1 MIFPITATSSPTSAA
16 GGHPPEQV
24 DAMRAPWFKA
34 VTVHATVWAQPY
46 APERFGAVTAAN
58 AAALVAA
65 GLLGGDVPA
74 ARRHPAPGRRVDLSK
89 AG

>member
-1 MIFPITATSSPTSAA
+1 VIFPITATSSPTSAA

-34 VTVHATVWAQPY
+34 VTVDATVWAQPY

-65 GLLGGDVPA
+65 GLLSVVMFPLLAVTLLRDDA
-74 ARRHPAPGRRVDLSK
+74 ST
-89 AG
+89 